1 MKLARSMPAFNPNL
15 VTDEGNDYGWYEH
28 DYQWSQGQL
37 VILRKNDAN
46 GDQMQLNIWC
56 TTGTIGSYL
65 NHPRRGKTQL
75 FRRAVHNVRDLRA
88 ILDNPRV
95 HGQGGYYERDQQR
108 TPPQAPQAKRA
119 RTRDIPCPAC
129 GKMYASMS
137 ATASHFESGSCPH
150 CPGAE
155 AAGRAAYA
163 FARQREQQSGMRFTT
178 GQQLLTFN
186 GDGSQ
191 DFGYGYQ
198 HGAKNYACPSCGKGF
213 AKMQGMLSHIEQ
225 RPQCQPA
232 DSQRALTFAY

>member
-1 MKLARSMPAFNPNL
+1 MSLSASSSSRKQPA
-15 VTDEGNDYGWYEH
+15 
-28 DYQWSQGQL
+28 
-37 VILRKNDAN
+37 
-46 GDQMQLNIWC
+46 
-56 TTGTIGSYL
+56 
-65 NHPRRGKTQL
+65 
-75 FRRAVHNVRDLRA
+75 
-88 ILDNPRV
+88 
-95 HGQGGYYERDQQR
+95 
-108 TPPQAPQAKRA
+108 PPAAPQAKRA
-119 RTRDIPCPAC
+119 RTRDIPCPAS

-150 CPGAE
+150 CPGQE